1 MEIMRSLSEFMSNRV
16 SDYIYEDEKSFL
28 TFKHCKFIS
37 SADLNKLDNHAKVI
51 FLCQE
56 SDIIFGPYLP
66 FFTKFMQGHQKNS
79 VIFIEKYPEGITRD
93 DRTMSKVAGL

>member
-1 MEIMRSLSEFMSNRV
+1 MSNRV

-28 TFKHCKFIS
+28 SFKHCKFIS
-37 SADLNKLDNHAKVI
+37 AADLNKLDSSAKII

-56 SDIIFGPYLP
+56 SDILFGPCLP

-79 VIFIEKYPEGITRD
+79 VIFIEKYPEGVTKD
-93 DRTMSKVAGL
+93 SRTVPKVKDF